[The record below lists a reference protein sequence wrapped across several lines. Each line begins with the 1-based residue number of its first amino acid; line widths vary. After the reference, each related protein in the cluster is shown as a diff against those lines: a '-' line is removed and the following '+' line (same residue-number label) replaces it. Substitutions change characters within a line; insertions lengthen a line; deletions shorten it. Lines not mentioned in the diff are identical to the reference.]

1 MKILLIG
8 EYSRLHN
15 SLKEGLIALGHQVT
29 LVSSGDGLKQFESDY
44 LLTSKVKNNSLL
56 RLLNFGLIR
65 LFGVNLIQNEYYHQ
79 FKKLLPRF
87 KNFDVVQL
95 INEDALGVTP
105 KQSIKLYTQLFK
117 QNKTIYLLAC
127 GEDCVTINYF
137 LNPANGYSVLTP
149 YLKNKALKNTFNYS
163 LKYTTKA
170 YKNLHS
176 FLNKNIKGV
185 ICSDMDYHRAY
196 INHSKY
202 LGLIPNPVNTD
213 VLEFKPLKTD
223 DKINIFHGIN
233 STSSLKKGAN
243 YFSEAL
249 QIIANKYLEKVSIS
263 STTDL
268 PYNKYIQSYDQAHII
283 LDQVYSYDQGY
294 NALEAMYKGKVLF
307 TGAEKD
313 WLEYYNLKENSVA
326 INALPS
332 VDYIVE
338 KLEWLINNPNQLK
351 LIGRQA
357 SAFVKQHHD
366 YITIAQHYLDTWNK
380 A

>member
-44 LLTSKVKNNSLL
+44 LLTSKIKNNRFLSLL
-56 RLLNFGLIR
+56 NSGLIR
-65 LFGVNLIQNEYYHQ
+65 LFGVNLIQNEYYQQ
-79 FKKLLPRF
+79 FKKLLPQF

-105 KQSIKLYTQLFK
+105 KQSIKLYSQLFK
-117 QNKTIYLLAC
+117 QNKSIYLLAC
-127 GEDCVTINYF
+127 GEDYVTINYF

-149 YLKNKALKNTFNYS
+149 YLNNTALKNTFNFS

-170 YKNLHS
+170 YKNLHE
-176 FLNKNIKGV
+176 FINKNINGV

-202 LGLIPNPVNTD
+202 LGLIPNPINTD
-213 VLEFKPLKTD
+213 LLEFKPLETD
-223 DKINIFHGIN
+223 GKIHIFHGIN

-249 QIIANKYLEKVSIS
+249 QIIANKYPEKISIS

-268 PYNKYIQSYDQAHII
+268 PYTKYIQSYDQAHII
-283 LDQVYSYDQGY
+283 LDQIYSYDQGY

-307 TGAEKD
+307 TGAEKE
-313 WLEYYNLKENSVA
+313 WLQYYNLKENSVA
-326 INALPS
+326 INALPNA
-332 VDYIVE
+332 DYLVE
-338 KLEWLINNPNQLK
+338 KLEWLINNPNQIQS
-351 LIGRQA
+351 IGSHA

-366 YITIAQHYLDTWNK
+366 YITIAQRYLDTWNK
-380 A
+380 N